1 MSKTLADIIGD
12 PIVFLDELFKRLD
25 DIELD
30 VEKYELD
37 HICYRVESFD
47 EYKIKK
53 NELEAL
59 GDLLIES
66 TVNGRLISTFKL
78 HSPIVF
84 KNRNIYLVELPAPK
98 AQHSYKRGLEH
109 AEFVSKEPLQKIMAR
124 YPQYAF
130 EAFGIHKKINPDI
143 TLKLGD
149 FCIRFHNQSLFD
161 VIKEE
166 KKYVRPKHNS
176 K

>member
-1 MSKTLADIIGD
+1 MSKTLTEVIGD
-12 PIVFLDELFKRLD
+12 PILFLEELFKRLD

-37 HICYRVESFD
+37 HICYRVETKE
-47 EYKIKK
+47 EYLQKK
-53 NELEAL
+53 LEMAPL

-66 TVNGRLISTFKL
+66 TVNGRSIATYKL

-84 KNRNIYLVELPAPK
+84 RNRSIFLIELPAPK
-98 AQHSYKRGLEH
+98 SQHSYKSGLEH
-109 AEFVSKEPLQKIMAR
+109 AEFVTKEPLEKIMSR

-143 TLKLGD
+143 TLKLGE

-161 VIKEE
+161 VIKQE